1 MLFDHL
7 LQTNRPAKLL
17 TFQVSTFTIFEEKYY
32 ILLSPSNICTETNK
46 VTKHFAQLK
55 EAFPKRGYQE
65 TKMIENRLSH
75 RKQQT
80 KKKMRSQPKS
90 FWSRSI
96 IRKIL
101 SNN

>member
-55 EAFPKRGYQE
+55 EVFPKA
-65 TKMIENRLSH
+65 RLPRNKND
-75 RKQQT
+75 RKPPQSSKT
-80 KKKMRSQPKS
+80 TDKKE
-90 FWSRSI
+90 
-96 IRKIL
+96 
-101 SNN
+101 